1 MDKQSFVF
9 LNHTKS
15 ISLKIVCIYIK
26 FNLQEILDNIYK
38 WVDLSKLKVESDHD
52 LTKFQKIDF
61 IGKVTVND
69 RYGYNIIIFNEAE
82 IVKIS
87 ASYVLNQQLNSQ
99 ISNLKNI
106 GFEFLRNLQLSL
118 LQMNLQYVFKDKN
131 HNPVSLDKKA
141 LINIDDLECVD
152 ISKNLYFDGF
162 NQNLFFEAVT
172 NIINA
177 VEVIDILYQKIDLKN
192 LT

>member
-1 MDKQSFVF
+1 
-9 LNHTKS
+9 
-15 ISLKIVCIYIK
+15 
-26 FNLQEILDNIYK
+26 LQEILDNIYK

-52 LTKFQKIDF
+52 LTKSQKIDF

-69 RYGYNIIIFNEAE
+69 RYGYNIIILNEAE

-87 ASYVLNQQLNSQ
+87 ASYIFNQQLHSQ

-106 GFEFLRNLQLSL
+106 GFDLLSNVQLSL
-118 LQMNLQYVFKDKN
+118 LQMNLQYVFIHKN
-131 HNPVSLDKKA
+131 HNPPVSLDKKA
-141 LINIDDLECVD
+141 RINIDDLESID

-172 NIINA
+172 NVINA
-177 VEVIDILYQKIDLKN
+177 IEVIDILYQKIDLKN

>member
-1 MDKQSFVF
+1 M
-9 LNHTKS
+9 
-15 ISLKIVCIYIK
+15 
-26 FNLQEILDNIYK
+26 QEILDNIYQ

-52 LTKFQKIDF
+52 LIKSKKIDF
-61 IGKVTVND
+61 IGKVTIND
-69 RYGYNIIIFNEAE
+69 RIGYNIIILNEAE

-87 ASYVLNQQLNSQ
+87 TSYRFNQQLNSQ

-106 GFEFLRNLQLSL
+106 GIEFLRNLQLSL
-118 LQMNLQYVFKDKN
+118 LQMNLQYVFIHKN
-131 HNPVSLDKKA
+131 HNAPVSLDKKA
-141 LINIDDLECVD
+141 PINIDDLESID

-177 VEVIDILYQKIDLKN
+177 IEVIDILYQR
-192 LT
+192 

>member
-1 MDKQSFVF
+1 MR
-9 LNHTKS
+9 
-15 ISLKIVCIYIK
+15 
-26 FNLQEILDNIYK
+26 EILDNIYK
-38 WVDLSKLKVESDHD
+38 WVDLSKLKVESDQD
-52 LTKFQKIDF
+52 LTKSQKIDF

-69 RYGYNIIIFNEAE
+69 RYGYNIIILNEDE

-87 ASYVLNQQLNSQ
+87 ASYIFNQQLHSQ

-106 GFEFLRNLQLSL
+106 GFDLLSNVQLSL
-118 LQMNLQYVFKDKN
+118 LQMNLQYVFIHKN

-141 LINIDDLECVD
+141 LINIDDLESID

-172 NIINA
+172 NVINA
-177 VEVIDILYQKIDLKN
+177 IKILDILYQKTYLKELPN
-192 LT
+192 K

>member
-1 MDKQSFVF
+1 
-9 LNHTKS
+9 LR
-15 ISLKIVCIYIK
+15 
-26 FNLQEILDNIYK
+26 EILDNIYK
-38 WVDLSKLKVESDHD
+38 WVDLSKLNVESDYD
-52 LTKFQKIDF
+52 PTKSQKIDF

-69 RYGYNIIIFNEAE
+69 RYGYNIIILNEAE

-87 ASYVLNQQLNSQ
+87 ASYIFNQQLHSQ

-106 GFEFLRNLQLSL
+106 SFDLLSNVQLSL
-118 LQMNLQYVFKDKN
+118 LQMNLQYVFIHKN

-141 LINIDDLECVD
+141 LINIDDLESID

-172 NIINA
+172 NVINA
-177 VEVIDILYQKIDLKN
+177 IEVIDILYQKIDLKN

>member
-1 MDKQSFVF
+1 MR
-9 LNHTKS
+9 
-15 ISLKIVCIYIK
+15 
-26 FNLQEILDNIYK
+26 EILDNIYK
-38 WVDLSKLKVESDHD
+38 WVDLSKLKVESDQD
-52 LTKFQKIDF
+52 LTKSQKIDF

-69 RYGYNIIIFNEAE
+69 RYGYNIIILNEDE

-87 ASYVLNQQLNSQ
+87 ASYIFNQQLHSQ

-106 GFEFLRNLQLSL
+106 GFDLLSNVQLSL
-118 LQMNLQYVFKDKN
+118 LQMNLQYVFIHKN

-141 LINIDDLECVD
+141 LINIDDLESID

-172 NIINA
+172 NVINA
-177 VEVIDILYQKIDLKN
+177 IEVINILYQKIDLKN

>member
-1 MDKQSFVF
+1 MR
-9 LNHTKS
+9 
-15 ISLKIVCIYIK
+15 
-26 FNLQEILDNIYK
+26 EILDNIYK
-38 WVDLSKLKVESDHD
+38 WVDLSKLKVESDQD
-52 LTKFQKIDF
+52 LTKSQKIDF

-69 RYGYNIIIFNEAE
+69 RYGYNIIILNEDE

-87 ASYVLNQQLNSQ
+87 ASYIFNQQLHSQ

-106 GFEFLRNLQLSL
+106 GFDLLSNVQLSL
-118 LQMNLQYVFKDKN
+118 LQMNLQYVFIHKN

-141 LINIDDLECVD
+141 LINIDYLESID

-162 NQNLFFEAVT
+162 NQNFFFEAVT
-172 NIINA
+172 NVINA
-177 VEVIDILYQKIDLKN
+177 IEVIDILYQKIDLKN

>member
-1 MDKQSFVF
+1 M
-9 LNHTKS
+9 
-15 ISLKIVCIYIK
+15 
-26 FNLQEILDNIYK
+26 QEILDNIYK

-52 LTKFQKIDF
+52 LTKSQKIDF

-69 RYGYNIIIFNEAE
+69 RYGYNIIILNEAE

-87 ASYVLNQQLNSQ
+87 TSYKFNQQLNSQ
-99 ISNLKNI
+99 ISNLKKI
-106 GFEFLRNLQLSL
+106 GFEFLSNVLLSL
-118 LQMNLQYVFKDKN
+118 LQMNLQYVLMHKN
-131 HNPVSLDKKA
+131 HNPINLDKKVQ
-141 LINIDDLECVD
+141 INIDDLESID

-172 NIINA
+172 NVINA
-177 VEVIDILYQKIDLKN
+177 IEVIDILYQKIDLKN

>member
-1 MDKQSFVF
+1 M
-9 LNHTKS
+9 
-15 ISLKIVCIYIK
+15 
-26 FNLQEILDNIYK
+26 QEILDNIYK
-38 WVDLSKLKVESDHD
+38 WVDLSKLDIESDHD
-52 LTKFQKIDF
+52 LIKSQKIDF
-61 IGKVTVND
+61 IGKVTINE
-69 RYGYNIIIFNEAE
+69 RHGYKIIILNEVE

-87 ASYVLNQQLNSQ
+87 TSYIFNQQLNSQ

-106 GFEFLRNLQLSL
+106 GFEFLSNVQLSL
-118 LQMNLQYVFKDKN
+118 LQMNLQYVFINKN
-131 HNPVSLDKKA
+131 HNLVSLDKKA
-141 LINIDDLECVD
+141 IINIDDLEYID

-177 VEVIDILYQKIDLKN
+177 IKVIDILYQKIDLKN

>member
-1 MDKQSFVF
+1 
-9 LNHTKS
+9 
-15 ISLKIVCIYIK
+15 
-26 FNLQEILDNIYK
+26 LQEILDNIYN

-52 LTKFQKIDF
+52 LTKSQKIDF

-69 RYGYNIIIFNEAE
+69 RYGYNIIILNEDE

-87 ASYVLNQQLNSQ
+87 ASYIFNQQLNSQ

-106 GFEFLRNLQLSL
+106 GFELLSNVQLSL
-118 LQMNLQYVFKDKN
+118 LQMNLQYVFIHKN

-141 LINIDDLECVD
+141 LINIDDLESID

-177 VEVIDILYQKIDLKN
+177 IKVIDTLYQKIDLKN
-192 LT
+192 PI

>member
-1 MDKQSFVF
+1 MR
-9 LNHTKS
+9 
-15 ISLKIVCIYIK
+15 
-26 FNLQEILDNIYK
+26 EILDNIYK
-38 WVDLSKLKVESDHD
+38 WVDLSKLKVESDQD
-52 LTKFQKIDF
+52 LTKSQIIDF

-69 RYGYNIIIFNEAE
+69 RYGYNIIILNEDE

-87 ASYVLNQQLNSQ
+87 ASYIYNQQLHSQ

-106 GFEFLRNLQLSL
+106 GFDLLSNVQLSL
-118 LQMNLQYVFKDKN
+118 LQMNLQYVFIHKN

-141 LINIDDLECVD
+141 LINIDDLESID

-172 NIINA
+172 NVINA
-177 VEVIDILYQKIDLKN
+177 IEVIDILYQKIDLKN

>member
-1 MDKQSFVF
+1 M
-9 LNHTKS
+9 
-15 ISLKIVCIYIK
+15 
-26 FNLQEILDNIYK
+26 QEILDNIYK
-38 WVDLSKLKVESDHD
+38 WVDISRLKVESNHD
-52 LTKFQKIDF
+52 LTKSQKIDF
-61 IGKVTVND
+61 IGRVTVND
-69 RYGYNIIIFNEAE
+69 RYGYNIIILNEAE

-87 ASYVLNQQLNSQ
+87 TSYIFNQQLNSQ

-106 GFEFLRNLQLSL
+106 RFEFLSNVQLSL
-118 LQMNLQYVFKDKN
+118 LQMNLQYVFVNKN

-141 LINIDDLECVD
+141 LINIDDLESID

-177 VEVIDILYQKIDLKN
+177 IEVIDILYQKIDLKKI
-192 LT
+192 T